1 MIKLSLSLVCSL
13 VDNATSRLEKYY
25 AICSHL
31 LMGGKAYLSFLE
43 YTNNGYNSNCI
54 DSNQDILQ
62 WDNSKKN
69 ASECDLYIKE
79 VRFRSKTTRRK
90 RVIYKCTYPG
100 CSKKCQKRWN
110 LIDHIKVH
118 LNITPYQCE
127 ICDTKFVQ
135 KGNLKKHSRMHNVPD
150 LNERKKYKWT
160 ICGKAYT
167 ERYNLTHHLVSE
179 HKTTKLSVKY
189 VNSEVWGSE
198 DSDF

>member
-1 MIKLSLSLVCSL
+1 
-13 VDNATSRLEKYY
+13 
-25 AICSHL
+25 
-31 LMGGKAYLSFLE
+31 MGGKAYLSFLE

-90 RVIYKCTYPG
+90 RVTASCILILFLMVWDLLLLNLTLIFYIYKCTYPG

-179 HKTTKLSVKY
+179 HKTTKLSVTVLLNVIAIY
-189 VNSEVWGSE
+189 FICVNM
-198 DSDF
+198 